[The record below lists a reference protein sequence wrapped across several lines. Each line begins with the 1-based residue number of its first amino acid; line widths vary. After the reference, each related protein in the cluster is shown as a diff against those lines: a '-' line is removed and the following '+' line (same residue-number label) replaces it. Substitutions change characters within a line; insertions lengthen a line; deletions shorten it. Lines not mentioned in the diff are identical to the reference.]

1 MLGTAAS
8 LAGIQNRLMA
18 SIRNC
23 ATNNQT
29 RLSTSG
35 VAANSANRKLSGT
48 TIVLRRW
55 NRSAKAPASGPRTIA
70 GRRRNS
76 STPPRAKL
84 AAANPVTRDVAVAV
98 MASSPSQ
105 SPKLDRD
112 IDSHSLRKSRTRST
126 ARILASSPT
135 PSPAGTDPGAPEA
148 PPFPGAVASGGT
160 GVPGGGRPSAGTTK
174 RSSGCSAAPSRGSGA
189 GGVGSDGIAGSPG
202 RRAGAEQSPQQPHGT
217 GQSRPFL

>member
-23 ATNNQT
+23 ATNSQT

-35 VAANSANRKLSGT
+35 MEANSANRKLSVT
-48 TIVLRRW
+48 TIVLRRS

-135 PSPAGTDPGAPEA
+135 PPWTPS
-148 PPFPGAVASGGT
+148 PGAVASGGT

-174 RSSGCSAAPSRGSGA
+174 RSSGGSAAPSRGSGA

-202 RRAGAEQSPQQPHGT
+202 RRAGAEQGPQQPHGT
-217 GQSRPFL
+217 GQS